1 MGMQLTIES
10 ILKETLTRRVRV
22 KVRQAVRRVVRF
34 IADRQLEII
43 FVVKPEGLVEEYR
56 QLDRATGQYVTKYR
70 TLNFGGKS
78 TGHVG
83 SPVPMR
89 KIKKD
94 TPYLE
99 GI

>member
-10 ILKETLTRRVRV
+10 ILKETLTKRAMV
-22 KVRQAVRRVVRF
+22 KVRRAARRVAQF
-34 IADRQLEII
+34 IADRQLEINFI
-43 FVVKPEGLVEEYR
+43 IKPDGLYETYRVKDKITGEWVDRYR
-56 QLDRATGQYVTKYR
+56 PLSFA
-70 TLNFGGKS
+70 GKS
-78 TGHVG
+78 HGHVG